1 MSNENIAYE
10 RAKIM
15 LADKLLADFV
25 DEKFSNSRA
34 HLELY
39 EITKDKND
47 LCEAENY
54 AEQAKRLLEAR
65 RVLQQTIEKG
75 IEIE

>member
-1 MSNENIAYE
+1 MTNENIAYE

-25 DEKFSNSRA
+25 DEMLSNSRA

-39 EITKDKND
+39 EITKDKFD

-54 AEQAKRLLEAR
+54 VEQAKRLQEAR
-65 RVLQQTIEKG
+65 RVFQQNIEKG